1 MRKALLPLPEI
12 ALIAGTRGLLGAGI
26 GLLLA
31 PKISNEARTAAGW
44 TLLVGGALS
53 TIPLAVDL
61 LRNRI

>member
-12 ALIAGTRGLLGAGI
+12 ALIAGTRGLLGAGV

-31 PKISNEARTAAGW
+31 PKLSNEKRKAVGW

-53 TIPLAVDL
+53 TIPLAIDL
-61 LRNRI
+61 FRNRI